1 MTDMTAQQARICI
14 EGYHRTVVENE
25 LKNIKKK
32 IEEAIGNGEECIHLH
47 KSLSQD
53 TKKILKNLGYK
64 INKNDSEIDI
74 TW

>member
-1 MTDMTAQQARICI
+1 MDVMTAEQARICI

-32 IEEAIGNGEECIHLH
+32 IEEAADRGEDCIYLH

-53 TKKILKNLGYK
+53 TKKILDNLGYK
-64 INKNDSEIDI
+64 LDSHESEIII